1 MEEVLPGVHHWTA
14 KHPNHGLEVSCHHVA
29 GSRTAIDPLLPAEG
43 IEWLEERGVDR
54 VVLSTRHHL
63 RHSEPLAERFG
74 CPILCH
80 ESGLHEFDEGP
91 DVSGFAFGD
100 RLAADVSALE
110 MDSISPDDTVL
121 RIDAGG
127 GALLFADAVIHYGEI
142 GFVPDHLIGDEPEPV
157 KDAIRQR
164 CRSLMDQDFE
174 VLLFAHGA
182 PLTEGARDALEAFA
196 GGG

>member
-1 MEEVLPGVHHWTA
+1 MEEVLPGVHRWTA

-29 GSRTAIDPLLPAEG
+29 GSRTAIDPLIPAQG
-43 IEWLEERGVDR
+43 IGWFDDVGVDR

-63 RHSEPLAERFG
+63 RHAEQVAERFD

-80 ESGLHEFDEGP
+80 RSGLYEFENGP
-91 DVSGFAFGD
+91 AVTGFDFGD
-100 RLAADVSALE
+100 PVADDVTALE

-127 GALLFADAVIHYGEI
+127 GALLFADAVIHYGEV
-142 GFVPDHLIGDEPEPV
+142 GFVPDHLIGEEPQAV
-157 KDAIRQR
+157 KDAVRER
-164 CRSLMDQDFE
+164 CRSFLEEEFE
-174 VLLFAHGA
+174 VLLFAHGT
-182 PLTEGARDALEAFA
+182 PLADGAREALAAFA